1 MSDEITGIIES
12 AAADLSASE
21 APAPDPAPSEASG
34 SAVPEGGAASDR
46 GAAPAESAPAAPPP
60 TAAPPVMTPE
70 QTEEAELGALE
81 QELLAKDG
89 RLRGR
94 MGVARHQA
102 ILSRVRK
109 QHEQILAQAADQ
121 LERAKQYE
129 TPEFTERMRAFQIAE
144 SNPDAFLQIL
154 QAIPQYKARIDALIT
169 QAIVARGGT
178 AAIPPPA
185 APAEDKEPEP
195 DTLLDGGGM
204 GYSVERANQLWQ
216 WRLNQAKQAYDAE
229 LDKIRGE
236 MAPIHQERAARE
248 RIEQAFTRQGGV
260 LSDARAN
267 WPLFAQYE
275 SKIREELMKPGNER
289 MQLDQAYRVVVIAGE
304 RAARPKIE
312 AEERARIQKELNGQA
327 ASPRSLRPGLPPA
340 ELTKVEGD
348 QEIDT
353 IIRNAARS
361 LS

>member
-60 TAAPPVMTPE
+60 AAPPVMTPE

-154 QAIPQYKARIDALIT
+154 QAIPQDKAGIDALI
-169 QAIVARGGT
+169 A
-178 AAIPPPA
+178 
-185 APAEDKEPEP
+185 
-195 DTLLDGGGM
+195 
-204 GYSVERANQLWQ
+204 
-216 WRLNQAKQAYDAE
+216 
-229 LDKIRGE
+229 
-236 MAPIHQERAARE
+236 
-248 RIEQAFTRQGGV
+248 
-260 LSDARAN
+260 
-267 WPLFAQYE
+267 
-275 SKIREELMKPGNER
+275 
-289 MQLDQAYRVVVIAGE
+289 
-304 RAARPKIE
+304 
-312 AEERARIQKELNGQA
+312 
-327 ASPRSLRPGLPPA
+327 
-340 ELTKVEGD
+340 
-348 QEIDT
+348 
-353 IIRNAARS
+353 
-361 LS
+361 

>member
-46 GAAPAESAPAAPPP
+46 GAAPAESAPAAPP
-60 TAAPPVMTPE
+60 VMTPE

-102 ILSRVRK
+102 ILSRVHK

-154 QAIPQYKARIDALIT
+154 QAIPQDKAGIDALI
-169 QAIVARGGT
+169 A
-178 AAIPPPA
+178 
-185 APAEDKEPEP
+185 
-195 DTLLDGGGM
+195 
-204 GYSVERANQLWQ
+204 
-216 WRLNQAKQAYDAE
+216 
-229 LDKIRGE
+229 
-236 MAPIHQERAARE
+236 
-248 RIEQAFTRQGGV
+248 
-260 LSDARAN
+260 
-267 WPLFAQYE
+267 
-275 SKIREELMKPGNER
+275 
-289 MQLDQAYRVVVIAGE
+289 
-304 RAARPKIE
+304 
-312 AEERARIQKELNGQA
+312 
-327 ASPRSLRPGLPPA
+327 
-340 ELTKVEGD
+340 
-348 QEIDT
+348 
-353 IIRNAARS
+353 
-361 LS
+361 